1 MCFSFLKHQN
11 NKRKQR
17 IFCTAGTTGSVTTYA
32 CGVCVTLK
40 TKCFGM
46 NATNEISTFL
56 VFKVRKVE
64 RNQETPTSLFS
75 KKT

>member
-1 MCFSFLKHQN
+1 MMNLKNKSTNNSKKHMCFSFLKRQN

-17 IFCTAGTTGSVTTYA
+17 FFCTAAGPAGSVTTYA

-46 NATNEISTFL
+46 TATNEISTF
-56 VFKVRKVE
+56 
-64 RNQETPTSLFS
+64 FS
-75 KKT
+75 FQN